1 MTTTRDTENTYSD
14 GHTLTGWLVKLG
26 APAPIPGVSYRIAT
40 RTVGD
45 GPGAPTEV
53 TITVH
58 NGMSNRVEARATELT
73 RVGVDMAAVAA
84 AHHAYEEFLSVRSS

>member
-1 MTTTRDTENTYSD
+1 MTTNDDTANTFSD

-26 APAPIPGVSYRIAT
+26 APSPILGVSYRIST
-40 RTVGD
+40 RTVGC

-58 NGMSNRVEARATELT
+58 NSMSNRVEARATEVT
-73 RVGVDMAAVAA
+73 RVGLDMAAVAA
-84 AHHAYEEFLSVRSS
+84 AQRAYEEFICVRSS